1 MHFLILIQTKMKYS
15 VVILGS
21 RILVGF
27 MTTGA
32 VAILANYVDPS
43 TAKGIM
49 DNLANVIVLVVAAVT
64 GTDIT
69 AYQQAKKKG
78 AKDASLQK

>member
-1 MHFLILIQTKMKYS
+1 
-15 VVILGS
+15 
-21 RILVGF
+21 